1 MAFHGA
7 RRVRRAVR
15 ALAAGV
21 WECLVSFGSLQAAG
35 GFGQDDGARPLSEP
49 PPGHPERLRPDVPM
63 TALERALLKELDPAD

>member
-1 MAFHGA
+1 MAFYGA

-21 WECLVSFGSLQAAG
+21 WDGLVSFGSLQAG
-35 GFGQDDGARPLSEP
+35 GFGQDDADRLLPEP